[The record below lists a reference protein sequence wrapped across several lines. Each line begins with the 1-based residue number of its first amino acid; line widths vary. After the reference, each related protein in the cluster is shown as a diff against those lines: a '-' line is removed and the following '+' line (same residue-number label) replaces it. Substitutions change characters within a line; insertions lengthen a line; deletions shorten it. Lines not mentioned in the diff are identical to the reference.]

1 MHPHAPRSPRHPLP
15 RCLAPRERGLQ
26 ARTAGWVSAALQR
39 RAGEGIGIRPYALL
53 CLLCL
58 ILYAPGLAAIPP
70 LDRDE
75 ARFAQATRQM
85 LETGDFVRIRFQ
97 DEARNKKPIGIYWLQ
112 AAAVAAFSS
121 PESAAIWPYRL
132 PSALAATAAVLL
144 TFGFGARLLASR
156 AAGFIAAVLTASALG
171 VVVEAHLAKTD
182 AALLAAVVAGQ
193 GALGLVYI
201 ATRNG
206 RRVGWPLPLLF
217 WLAEAGAILL
227 KGPPGP
233 MPALLTAGCLSI
245 ADRDTHWIRGLRPLA
260 GILIMAAIVAPW
272 LIAVQSATAGHF
284 ISDSLAHDLLP
295 KLVGAQE
302 SHGAPPGYY
311 LAMAIASF
319 WPGSL
324 FIVPGLLWGWRRRH
338 AAAWRFLLAW
348 LGPAWIFFELVP
360 TKLPHYVL
368 PLYPALALLAGGAL
382 AEGFANHLA
391 GPARFIERGVGVL
404 WGAVTIALGAAL
416 LILPLW
422 FGGTVSPTVM
432 VAVAV
437 MLGLACLLFFRDP
450 QPMRA
455 AGLVAAISAAFVV
468 PAALAVA
475 PELDY
480 LWPSRSAAAAL
491 ARHPPGPGEAVLSVG
506 YSEPSLVFLL
516 GTATRLVTA
525 EPGDGQLAGAG
536 LALVDDRSDTEFL
549 RSLARRGLT
558 ARALERV
565 EGLDYSAGR
574 GKLVL
579 TLYRL
584 EPG

>member
-1 MHPHAPRSPRHPLP
+1 MRIFRF
-15 RCLAPRERGLQ
+15 
-26 ARTAGWVSAALQR
+26 VSAPTLPLT
-39 RAGEGIGIRPYALL
+39 RAPSSPVFTGEGRGGGWLSGIQPYALL

-97 DEARNKKPIGIYWLQ
+97 DEARSKKPIGIYWLQ

-144 TFGFGARLLASR
+144 TFGLGGRLFNWR
-156 AAGFIAAVLTASALG
+156 PAGFIAAVLTASALG

-201 ATRNG
+201 AARAD

-217 WLAEAGAILL
+217 WLAEATAILL

-233 MPALLTAGCLSI
+233 VLAVLTVGCLSI
-245 ADRDTHWIRGLRPLA
+245 ADHDIHWIKSLRPLA
-260 GILIMAAIVAPW
+260 GVLIMLAIVAPW

-284 ISDSLAHDLLP
+284 LSDSLAHDLLP

-302 SHGAPPGYY
+302 LHGAPPGYY

-324 FIVPGLLWGWRRRH
+324 FIVPGLIWGWRQRR
-338 AAAWRFLLAW
+338 AAAGRFLLAW

-368 PLYPALALLAGGAL
+368 PLYPALALLAGSAL
-382 AEGFANHLA
+382 AEGFAQHLTV
-391 GPARFIERGVGVL
+391 PARFVDRAVGVL

-422 FGGTVSPTVM
+422 LGATVSPAVI
-432 VAVAV
+432 VAVPV
-437 MLGLACLLFFRDP
+437 MLGLVCLLSFRGP
-450 QPMRA
+450 QPMGA

-475 PELDY
+475 PQLDY

-525 EPGDGQLAGAG
+525 EPGDGQLAGAAM
-536 LALVDDRSDTEFL
+536 ALVNNRSDTKFL
-549 RSLARRGLT
+549 QSLARRGLT
-558 ARALERV
+558 ARALDHV
-565 EGLDYSAGR
+565 EGLDYSAGG
-574 GKLVL
+574 GKLVF